1 MPTYHFA
8 ASHFCTASRTSLDDG
23 CFRQLCCTCDSNGSE
38 QFRQQFRHCRAI
50 GKTRVAPKTSRFTT
64 AWWLVW
70 NWNNTIPLAMEYQVN
85 HEKTQIFPKK
95 KQTWFLSG
103 KLVATYNFAAS
114 LFCTAQSLF
123 RTILNH
129 GSRRLSHS
137 CDSCAA
143 VFAVKIWAQMG

>member
-1 MPTYHFA
+1 MAVPQMSFLR
-8 ASHFCTASRTSLDDG
+8 SSI
-23 CFRQLCCTCDSNGSE
+23 CCKDLGSNGLKNMHSLEE
-38 QFRQQFRHCRAI
+38 QFWHLAFTTSTVAPVRI
-50 GKTRVAPKTSRFTT
+50 GKTRVAP
-64 AWWLVW
+64 
-70 NWNNTIPLAMEYQVN
+70 NNIIQSAMECQVN
-85 HEKTQIFPKK
+85 GEKRQIFPKT